1 MLCKVGFFW
10 VSNLF
15 SMEIL
20 AEFNKVLF
28 ARLDQ
33 LAKRKLRFP

>member
-1 MLCKVGFFW
+1 MMGKVGFFW

-15 SMEIL
+15 FIEIL

-28 ARLDQ
+28 AKLDQ
-33 LAKRKLRFP
+33 QAKRKLRFP